1 MSRDSAKVR
10 AAGGDISVNRKALR
24 DFHILSRYETGIELR
39 GTEVKS
45 IRAGLANVSG
55 AFARVENGEVFL
67 YDADVQPYARASA
80 EQHEPKRRRKLLL
93 HKQEIDK
100 LFGQTSIKGHTLIAL
115 RMYWKGARVKIEI
128 GVGKG
133 KEAHDKRAD
142 IKTRAVKRE
151 TDREIAQFNRKR
163 G

>member
-1 MSRDSAKVR
+1 MSRETKAR
-10 AAGGDISVNRKALR
+10 AHGDISVNRKALR
-24 DFHILSRYETGIELR
+24 DYHILARFETGIELR

-45 IRAGLANVSG
+45 IRSGLANVGG

-67 YDADVQPYARASA
+67 YDADVQPYERASH

-93 HKQEIDK
+93 HRQEIDK
-100 LFGQTSIKGHTLIAL
+100 LFGLTSIKGHTLVAL
-115 RMYWKGARVKIEI
+115 RMYWKGARVKLEI

-151 TDREIAQFNRKR
+151 TDREIASFNRKK